1 MRLPILSSWRPV
13 DEPRPAPSAAGD
25 FPTPREVLGEV
36 GLLLAIHL
44 AAAFAVAATLRWFG
58 IA

>member
-1 MRLPILSSWRPV
+1 
-13 DEPRPAPSAAGD
+13 
-25 FPTPREVLGEV
+25 VLGEV